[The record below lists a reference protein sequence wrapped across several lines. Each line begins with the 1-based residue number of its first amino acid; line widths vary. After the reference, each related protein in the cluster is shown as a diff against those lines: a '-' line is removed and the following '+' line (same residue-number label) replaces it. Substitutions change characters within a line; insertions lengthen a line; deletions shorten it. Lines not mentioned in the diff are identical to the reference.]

1 MIVNPGVVVNQC
13 GDVDRHH
20 LETGSPWPPLRSRT
34 ETAGGRVE
42 NLIET
47 QVLHVMAITHNTL
60 KRLAVV
66 SACGTAVFAAGLIIY
81 ECHGILKSIRSLRAA
96 NQQPQVDRINQLE
109 AEFTQATNALANRQ
123 GVITE
128 QAARIREA
136 NATVGTLRAQ
146 IVVVTNDRDILQ
158 AGENG
163 LAQRITQFETSCTER
178 EATLRE
184 QRRTLERDSDA
195 LDLLVAEANAEKARH
210 LEVKQTIKVLEARVA
225 AAEAEAASARKAYAS
240 AKTSAV
246 VSGNGKGRH
255 QPANQPGV
263 ADRQASVGVL
273 GAQRGEP
280 SRPTAS
286 RAVVAA
292 THDAGGLGPLIV
304 PKASAVVQAR
314 AAQRL
319 GEMLAAGSKPK
330 PRISVSESDFQG
342 WGHWSDDFGAVAT
355 LLWKKRQFQA
365 HSVNG
370 RVEPKKQAEILA
382 WFKAANSLR
391 RLPPGYEAW
400 ELSPEEQA
408 IAQKGISG
416 IRYKLKLGKGK
427 TSQAAATTAFSSRH
441 PLDREIAVKT
451 LTSAREARGHKVDED
466 RIKRSTTTQLVQL
479 AQTSQ
484 VGFNDTIQVAFFD
497 NVDKELEAQ
506 NSVPAYSWDDKVG
519 FTGPV
524 VDLSRRN
531 LKSKVSSVYDIV
543 DDDLLDDEDIMPLI
557 IDSSETDSMASPP
570 FVMPE
575 LNPRT
580 APEDVDEAT
589 FAQELAKVGQ
599 RQVDGDN
606 HRALLCMCDT
616 SPCACDD
623 YSAPP
628 DLYVDQA
635 TTKALTRGRR
645 LSL

>member
-1 MIVNPGVVVNQC
+1 M
-13 GDVDRHH
+13 
-20 LETGSPWPPLRSRT
+20 SRT

-47 QVLHVMAITHNTL
+47 QVLHVMVITHNTL

-96 NQQPQVDRINQLE
+96 NQQPQVDRIHQLE

-136 NATVGTLRAQ
+136 NATMGTLRAQ
-146 IVVVTNDRDILQ
+146 LVVVTNDRDILQ
-158 AGENG
+158 TGESG
-163 LAQRITQFETSCTER
+163 LAQRITQFEASCADR
-178 EATLRE
+178 EAALRE
-184 QRRTLERDSDA
+184 QRTTLERDSDA
-195 LDLLVAEANAEKARH
+195 LDSLRAEANAEKARH
-210 LEVKQTIKVLEARVA
+210 LEVRQTIKVLEARVA

-246 VSGNGKGRH
+246 VSSNGKGRD
-255 QPANQPGV
+255 QPANRPKGTGRE
-263 ADRQASVGVL
+263 APVGVP

-280 SRPTAS
+280 SRPDNT
-286 RAVVAA
+286 RAVVPA
-292 THDAGGLGPLIV
+292 THNAGGLGPLIT
-304 PKASAVVQAR
+304 PKPSATVQAKTT
-314 AAQRL
+314 QRL
-319 GEMLAAGSKPK
+319 GDILAAGLKPR

-342 WGHWSDDFGAVAT
+342 WGHWVDDFGAVTT
-355 LLWKKRQFQA
+355 LLWKKRQFKA
-365 HSVNG
+365 HAVNG

-391 RLPPGYEAW
+391 RLPPGYDTW
-400 ELSPEEQA
+400 ELSPEEQE

-427 TSQAAATTAFSSRH
+427 ASKAAATTAFSSKDKI
-441 PLDREIAVKT
+441 DREIAVKT
-451 LTSAREARGHKVDED
+451 LTSAREARGHKVDQE
-466 RIKRSTTTQLVQL
+466 RIERSTTAQLVQL

-484 VGFNDTIQVAFFD
+484 VGFSDTIQVAFFD
-497 NVDKELEAQ
+497 NIDEELKAQ

-531 LKSKVSSVYDIV
+531 LKSKVSSVYDII
-543 DDDLLDDEDIMPLI
+543 DDDLLDDEDIMPRV
-557 IDSSETDSMASPP
+557 IDSSETDSVASPL
-570 FVMPE
+570 FIMPA
-575 LNPRT
+575 LHPRT
-580 APEDVDEAT
+580 VPEDVDEVT
-589 FAQELAKVGQ
+589 FAQELAKVGC
-599 RQVDGDN
+599 RQVDNDGPSL
-606 HRALLCMCDT
+606 LLCMCDT

-623 YSAPP
+623 RSDPP
-628 DLYVDQA
+628 DLYADRA